1 MMQSKVIKRL
11 LLLSTLLI
19 AVILVTM
26 LTSQPAQALPEYAVQ
41 MDDPCTTCHVS
52 PSGGGTFTI
61 SGLAWLASDKSGAV
75 PSRAKALELLGV
87 NIQVN
92 QKNYV
97 AVPGKIPPV
106 PPLQVK
112 PVQARKIHAWLENYE
127 GN

>member
-1 MMQSKVIKRL
+1 MMQINVIKHL
-11 LLLSTLLI
+11 MLLSTLLI
-19 AVILVTM
+19 AVILAMM

-52 PSGGGTFTI
+52 PSGGGVFTI
-61 SGLAWLASDKSGAV
+61 SGLAWLASGKSGAV
-75 PSRAKALELLGV
+75 PSRAEALEVLGV

-97 AVPGKIPPV
+97 AAPGKIPPA
-106 PPLQVK
+106 PPLQVE

>member
-1 MMQSKVIKRL
+1 MQINVIKRL

-19 AVILVTM
+19 AVILAMM
-26 LTSQPAQALPEYAVQ
+26 LTSEPAQALPEYAVQ
-41 MDDPCTTCHVS
+41 MGDPCTTCHVS

-61 SGLAWLASDKSGAV
+61 SGLAWLASDKFGAV

-92 QKNYV
+92 QKNYI
-97 AVPGKIPPV
+97 AVPGKIPPA
-106 PPLQVK
+106 PPLRVE
-112 PVQARKIHAWLENYE
+112 PAQARKIHAWLEKYE